1 MNNVLIYSFLKKLNV
16 RIDRLISASQGSNPN
31 IALGNLSNKIDAL
44 KQNVDTKSSQ
54 TAVNKVG
61 QDLNNIASTI
71 TSKIGTV
78 ETKVNQTNTTLESM
92 DNSID
97 IIVVKATE
105 SRDYAQGIHNI
116 VSKGVIKRVQRGE
129 LYSDDIHKL
138 FRAKNKPKGSLVR
151 EYTVNLPYVV
161 NVNKSIILCNF
172 VSTGLGTGSQTPN
185 VGCALNNA
193 TINLYMMNYDN
204 FFDKDQYYIINWQ
217 VIEFN

>member
-61 QDLNNIASTI
+61 QDLNNIGNTI
-71 TSKIGTV
+71 NNEIGQLK
-78 ETKVNQTNTTLESM
+78 TKQNAMDAKLESM
-92 DNSID
+92 DNTVDTIALD
-97 IIVVKATE
+97 AAE
-105 SRDYAQGIHNI
+105 SKSHAKGAYNI

-129 LYSDDIHKL
+129 LNSDDIHKL

-151 EYTVNLPYVV
+151 EYTVNLPYAV

>member
-61 QDLNNIASTI
+61 QDLNNIGNTI
-71 TSKIGTV
+71 SNEIGQLK
-78 ETKVNQTNTTLESM
+78 TKQNAMDAKLESM
-92 DNSID
+92 DN
-97 IIVVKATE
+97 IVSNIALDASE
-105 SRDYAQGIHNI
+105 SKISAQGIHNI
-116 VSKGVIKRVQRGE
+116 VSKGVIKRIQRGE

-138 FRAKNKPKGSLVR
+138 FRAKNKPKGSWVR
-151 EYTVNLPYVV
+151 EYTVNLPYAV

-217 VIEFN
+217 VIEFY